1 MHFCKKFIMYEHRI
15 SWLWIIALVVWSLLL
30 KKVIETR
37 LFKERNFRFSRAQC
51 RYFWKHFTRL
61 ERTIQTLVVI
71 ILKHEFFFLVTTIPL
86 SSTFSFENST
96 PSYLFHKVLLL
107 KPKIICWLTLE
118 KEEKTHSHRQQ
129 KSSSFNLYEEKTKRR
144 SKKINETNKIKRRHV
159 CRMLSM

>member
-37 LFKERNFRFSRAQC
+37 LFKERNLRFSRAPC

-107 KPKIICWLTLE
+107 KPKIICWLTNAW
-118 KEEKTHSHRQQ
+118 KRGKNIHIDN
-129 KSSSFNLYEEKTKRR
+129 KNLTLLILMRKLKGEV
-144 SKKINETNKIKRRHV
+144 KK
-159 CRMLSM
+159 